1 MDPTRSNVKPNIFPV
16 LRYRNAPHAV
26 RWLVRAFGF
35 EKGAVY
41 AGPADTIVHAELHW
55 GPGVIGISSAT
66 SATASNPWSAVRQGI
81 YARIKDLDGHHDC
94 AKAANA
100 EVVTPLRDTEYGS
113 REYSARDREGYL
125 WGFGTYE
132 MSATLGEPTIVP
144 ELRYR
149 DLSAAAA
156 WLTKAFGFQPTF
168 QVPGPGETIIHAEL
182 SLDDG
187 VIYVGPYQEGGEW
200 GDIKQ
205 FVNVYVEKPDEHCAR
220 AKAAGAI
227 VVADPQDTPFG
238 ARFYA
243 TRDPEGFLWWL
254 STYKPTSA
262 ARNPQPHI

>member
-1 MDPTRSNVKPNIFPV
+1 MNRTSSNAKPNIFPV
-16 LRYRNAPHAV
+16 LRYENAPHAV
-26 RWLVRAFGF
+26 EWLVRAFGF

-41 AGPADTIVHAELHW
+41 TGPADTIVHAELHW

-66 SATASNPWSAVRQGI
+66 DATAANPWSSLRQGI
-81 YARIKDLDGHHDC
+81 YVRIEDVDGHHDR

-100 EVVTPLRDTEYGS
+100 EVVMPLRDTEYGS
-113 REYSARDREGYL
+113 REYSARDLEGYL

-132 MSATLGEPTIVP
+132 MSARLGEATIVP

-187 VIYVGPYQEGGEW
+187 VIYLSPYQEGGEW
-200 GDIKQ
+200 SDLTQ
-205 FVNVYVEKPDEHCAR
+205 FVSVYVENPDEHCTR
-220 AKAAGAI
+220 AKVAGAI
-227 VVADPQDTPFG
+227 VVVEPQDTPFG

-243 TRDPEGFLWWL
+243 VRDPERFLWWL
-254 STYKPTSA
+254 STYKPRST
-262 ARNPQPHI
+262 ARGAQPHI